1 MSFLDEEEND
11 AEYQRAKK
19 RATYLLGSHAY
30 SSAALREKLLKNYS
44 VETTEKVME
53 DMLRYGFIDD
63 EDYAKRLASALI
75 NGKKYGLRRA
85 KAEMRRKGVPE
96 ELAEQTLSEFDREEM
111 TDALT
116 DLVRKKYSDK
126 ITDREQRQKVIAA
139 LARRGYGFG
148 EIKEAITSVLEEIN
162 ES

>member
-1 MSFLDEEEND
+1 MSFLDEEND

-44 VETTEKVME
+44 AETTDKVME
-53 DMLRYGFIDD
+53 DMLRYGFIND
-63 EDYAKRLASALI
+63 EDYAKRLANALI
-75 NGKKYGLRRA
+75 NGKKFGLRRA

-96 ELAEQTLSEFDREEM
+96 ELTEQTLSEFDREEM
-111 TDALT
+111 TDVLT

-139 LARRGYGFG
+139 LARRGYSFG
-148 EIKEAITSVLEEIN
+148 EIKEAITSVLEEIT
-162 ES
+162 EE

>member
-1 MSFLDEEEND
+1 MSFLDEEENN
-11 AEYQRAKK
+11 AEYQRARK
-19 RATYLLGSHAY
+19 RAMYLLGSHAY

-44 VETTEKVME
+44 AETTDRVME
-53 DMLRYGFIDD
+53 DMLRYGFLDD
-63 EDYAKRLASALI
+63 EDYAKRLANSLI

-96 ELAEQTLSEFDREEM
+96 ELTEQTLSEFDREEM
-111 TDALT
+111 TDVLT

-139 LARRGYGFG
+139 LARRGYNFG
-148 EIKEAITSVLEEIN
+148 EIKEAITSVLEEIT
-162 ES
+162 EE